1 MTTLT
6 RLPIGLSSWAQIRR
20 EQLFFCDKTE
30 QLSQLVQH
38 FPRAFLA
45 APRRNGKT
53 LLCSQLTELYT
64 TGTEL
69 FTGTKAEFRWPQSAR
84 AAVVNLK
91 FSTVPANQNF
101 EANLCVRLATAFI
114 MAGLVESTAALEQE
128 NLVALM
134 AQLELLTQ
142 GQDLVILIDE
152 WDKPLSAG
160 TDRAIEARL
169 NTFYAWLSSL
179 ENIKFLLITGIMH
192 YRETDVF
199 LGPDLRDLGQE
210 PCAPALLGL
219 TLDEVSAIYSDYLDQ
234 ATQRLNTS
242 REVLLAQ
249 IKQHYGQNGTY
260 SPWILNQFFEP
271 LTLPGE
277 LKPQWVKFR

>member
-1 MTTLT
+1 MLK

-20 EQLFFCDKTE
+20 EDLFFCDKTD
-30 QLSQLVQH
+30 QLPQLVQH
-38 FPRAFLA
+38 FPRAFLS
-45 APRRNGKT
+45 APRRSGKT
-53 LLCSQLTELYT
+53 LFCSQLAELYR

-69 FTGTKAEFRWPQSAR
+69 FQDTKVEFRWPQSDQ
-84 AAVVNLK
+84 AAVVSLK
-91 FSTVPANQNF
+91 FSTVPATQNF

-114 MAGLVESTAALEQE
+114 LAGLVESTAALEQE
-128 NLVALM
+128 NLVGLM

-142 GQDLVILIDE
+142 DQELVVLIDE
-152 WDKPLSAG
+152 WDKPLSAN
-160 TDRAIEARL
+160 TDPAIVATL
-169 NTFYAWLSSL
+169 NAFYAWLSCL
-179 ENIKFLLITGIMH
+179 DNIKFLFITGIMH
-192 YRETDVF
+192 YRETEVF

-210 PCAPALLGL
+210 PCAPALLEL
-219 TLDEVSAIYSDYLDQ
+219 SLDEVREIYDDYLEQ

-249 IKQHYGQNGTY
+249 IKQHYGQNGAY
-260 SPWILNQFFEP
+260 SPWVLNQFFEP

>member
-45 APRRNGKT
+45 APRRSGKT

-64 TGTEL
+64 SGTEL

-91 FSTVPANQNF
+91 FGTVPANQNF

-128 NLVALM
+128 NLVTLM

-142 GQDLVILIDE
+142 GQDLVVLIDE

-169 NTFYAWLSSL
+169 NSFYAWLSSL
-179 ENIKFLLITGIMH
+179 ENIKFLLISGIMH
-192 YRETDVF
+192 YRETEVF

-219 TLDEVSAIYSDYLDQ
+219 TLDEVSEIYSDYLDQ

-249 IKQHYGQNGTY
+249 IKQHYGQNGSY
-260 SPWILNQFFEP
+260 SPWVLNQFFEP

>member
-1 MTTLT
+1 MLT

-20 EQLFFCDKTE
+20 EDLFFCDKTD
-30 QLSQLVQH
+30 LLLPLVQH
-38 FPRAFLA
+38 FPKAFLA
-45 APRRNGKT
+45 APRHSGKT
-53 LLCSQLTELYT
+53 LLCSQLTALYT
-64 TGTEL
+64 SGTEL
-69 FTGTKAEFRWPQSAR
+69 FGGTKLEFRWPHSER
-84 AAVVNLK
+84 APVVNLK
-91 FSTVPANQNF
+91 FSIVPATTNF

-114 MAGLVESTAALEQE
+114 RAGLVDSTTELEQD

-142 GQDLVILIDE
+142 DQELVVLIDE
-152 WDKPLSAG
+152 WDEPLSAS
-160 TDRAIEARL
+160 TDPVIVSTL
-169 NTFYAWLSSL
+169 NAFYAWLSSL

-199 LGPDLRDLGQE
+199 IGPDLRDLGQE
-210 PCAPALLGL
+210 PCAPDFLGL
-219 TLDEVSAIYSDYLDQ
+219 TLDEVASIYSAYLEQ
-234 ATQRLNTS
+234 AVARLNTT

-260 SPWILNQFFEP
+260 SPWVLNQFFEP

-277 LKPQWVKFR
+277 LKPQWVQFR

>member
-91 FSTVPANQNF
+91 FGTVPANQNF

-114 MAGLVESTAALEQE
+114 MAGLVESTVALEQE

-192 YRETDVF
+192 YRETEVF

-219 TLDEVSAIYSDYLDQ
+219 TLDEVSASYSDYLDQ

-260 SPWILNQFFEP
+260 SPWVMNY
-271 LTLPGE
+271 
-277 LKPQWVKFR
+277 R

>member
-1 MTTLT
+1 MNGPSIMLFALSSTTWDGLSDGVAI
-6 RLPIGLSSWAQIRR
+6 LIIAALLLIGLFLGYALRGLVGRWQAESIEKRMRLR
-20 EQLFFCDKTE
+20 EEEAEADI
-30 QLSQLVQH
+30 
-38 FPRAFLA
+38 
-45 APRRNGKT
+45 
-53 LLCSQLTELYT
+53 
-64 TGTEL
+64 
-69 FTGTKAEFRWPQSAR
+69 KARLKEADISAR

-91 FSTVPANQNF
+91 FGTVPANQNF

-128 NLVALM
+128 NLVTLM

-142 GQDLVILIDE
+142 GQDLVVLIDE

-169 NTFYAWLSSL
+169 NSFYAWLSSL

-192 YRETDVF
+192 YRETEVF

-219 TLDEVSAIYSDYLDQ
+219 TLDEVSEIYSDYLDQ

-249 IKQHYGQNGTY
+249 IKQHYGQNGSY
-260 SPWILNQFFEP
+260 SPWVLNQFFEP
-271 LTLPGE
+271 LTLSGE

>member
-1 MTTLT
+1 M
-6 RLPIGLSSWAQIRR
+6 
-20 EQLFFCDKTE
+20 
-30 QLSQLVQH
+30 
-38 FPRAFLA
+38 
-45 APRRNGKT
+45 
-53 LLCSQLTELYT
+53 
-64 TGTEL
+64 
-69 FTGTKAEFRWPQSAR
+69 
-84 AAVVNLK
+84 VNLK
-91 FSTVPANQNF
+91 FGTVPANQNF

-142 GQDLVILIDE
+142 GQDLVVLIDE

>member
-45 APRRNGKT
+45 APRRSGKT

-64 TGTEL
+64 SGTEL

-91 FSTVPANQNF
+91 FGTVPANQNF

-128 NLVALM
+128 NLVTLM

-142 GQDLVILIDE
+142 GQDLVVLIDE

-169 NTFYAWLSSL
+169 NSFYAWLSSL

-192 YRETDVF
+192 YRETEVF

-219 TLDEVSAIYSDYLDQ
+219 TLDEVSEIYSDYLDQ

-249 IKQHYGQNGTY
+249 IKQHYGQNGSY
-260 SPWILNQFFEP
+260 SPWVLNQFFEP

-277 LKPQWVKFR
+277 LKPQLVKFR